1 MSPKPRILL
10 IDDSEA
16 TVEGLRNYLC
26 PRFDVITASNGLDGL
41 KVFEEKENRPDLVIT
56 DLVMPLISGV
66 GLIILMKKQ
75 SPETPI
81 IAMTGWG
88 KEPSALATEA
98 TADTI
103 LMKPFDLE
111 ELDQSMDRLLVNRIR

>member
-16 TVEGLRNYLC
+16 TVEGLRNYLY

-111 ELDQSMDRLLVNRIR
+111 ELDQSMDNLLVHRIR

>member
-1 MSPKPRILL
+1 MSQKPRVLL

-26 PRFDVITASNGLDGL
+26 PRFDVLTASNGLEGL
-41 KVFEEKENRPDLVIT
+41 KVFEENGKRPDLVIT
-56 DLVMPLISGV
+56 DLVMPCISGV
-66 GLIILMKKQ
+66 GLISLLKKQ
-75 SPETPI
+75 SPGTPI

-88 KEPSALATEA
+88 KEPSELATEA
-98 TADTI
+98 KADKI

-111 ELDQSMDRLLVNRIR
+111 ELDHSMDKLIVNRIR